1 MSTSTA
7 KPIVTIE
14 LLDGDEARA
23 IAAAVEEDN
32 PGTTVDYLLGIVA
45 ISAPSPMVVNR
56 ATVEMHLGGRFYN
69 LRHIQEIVADFYGNL
84 VESSEDQWI
93 LEWRH

>member
-1 MSTSTA
+1 MNTSTA
-7 KPIVTIE
+7 KPTVTIE

-32 PGTTVDYLLGIVA
+32 PGATVDYLLGIVA
-45 ISAPSPMVVNR
+45 ISALSPMVVNR

-69 LRHIQEIVADFYGNL
+69 LRRIQEIVADFYGNL
-84 VESSEDQWI
+84 VESSEDQWV
-93 LEWRH
+93 LE